1 MTMVTEP
8 IARYG
13 EVPAAV
19 MEAMHASDVAI
30 WVWPVFITF
39 TPTHRGLGRK
49 REESGTQLH
58 EARMKPYHIYFEG
71 NGGLLARD
79 YAKFPNKV
87 LWKLAEKVREVV
99 AAGKVVHIVDDLGTD
114 LTATYDGNRL
124 YGMQFRAG
132 DPPGRCH
139 FPWGRCGVFNGEGNS
154 NGEVY
159 LSCVQGVAGRL
170 AEPMRWKVKDNIIT
184 EVDGG
189 GEVGEEC
196 KRLFQRSPRVQSFD
210 RDHVRLSSESFGG
223 PWYRRSDALGA
234 DKQNALGRPGHA
246 AQSIRSFAIWT
257 VRCSTASFTSTTGWW
272 STNTA
277 CSIARCCTIPRCSK
291 SPPSLAIRITCSRR
305 CPTKRM
311 ARTRRG
317 DSLVLVA
324 LIGHGITEIDRRE
337 AAEIAGER
345 RNLSCL
351 GVLGV
356 SRGEFPTIRN
366 TVCSHIPGR

>member
-1 MTMVTEP
+1 MSTPYEVADMMIGVRNMIEAADLRRGDQVLLLADTRSDKTTLEALTAGLRFFGAEPMTLVTEP

-13 EVPAAV
+13 EVPKAV
-19 MEAMHASDVAI
+19 MDAMHASDVAI
-30 WVWPVFITF
+30 WIWPVFITF
-39 TPTHRGLGRK
+39 TPTHRALGRK
-49 REESGTQLH
+49 REESGSQLH

-71 NGGLLARD
+71 NAGLLARD

-99 AAGKVVHIVDDLGTD
+99 APGKVVHIVDDLGTD

-196 KRLFQRSPRVQSFD
+196 KRLFNEVPESNRLIEIMFGYHPKASAAHGIAEPMHWELISKMPWAGLGTPRKHPKFRHMDGSVFDARLYIEDRLVVDKHGMLDRSLLHHPEVLE
-210 RDHVRLSSESFGG
+210 VAAEFGDPYQVLAPVSHEAHG
-223 PWYRRSDALGA
+223 S
-234 DKQNALGRPGHA
+234 
-246 AQSIRSFAIWT
+246 
-257 VRCSTASFTSTTGWW
+257 
-272 STNTA
+272 NTA
-277 CSIARCCTIPRCSK
+277 W
-291 SPPSLAIRITCSRR
+291 
-305 CPTKRM
+305 
-311 ARTRRG
+311 
-317 DSLVLVA
+317 
-324 LIGHGITEIDRRE
+324 
-337 AAEIAGER
+337 
-345 RNLSCL
+345 
-351 GVLGV
+351 
-356 SRGEFPTIRN
+356 
-366 TVCSHIPGR
+366 